1 MEIILERGARV
12 ERRLDPRAE
21 IVARVDCDVGGRSD
35 QVIAYDLSADG
46 CVLQCPLGFVEPG
59 DAIEM
64 RFPRG
69 VLVQGQVIWCQRLN
83 AGVRFSSRVPD
94 SMIAELTLREL
105 GTTSLGQREPCLPPV
120 THRSRLT
127 PRRPFD
133 PPAG

>member
-1 MEIILERGARV
+1 MEHRLEPRV
-12 ERRLDPRAE
+12 E
-21 IVARVDCDVGGRSD
+21 IVAKVECRAGGRSD

-46 CVLQCPLGFVEPG
+46 CVLQCSLGFVEPG

-64 RFPRG
+64 RFPHG
-69 VLVQGQVIWCQRLN
+69 VLVQGQVMWCQRLN

-94 SMIAELTLREL
+94 SMIAELTLRAL
-105 GTTSLGQREPCLPPV
+105 GTPSLGQEREPYLPPV

>member
-1 MEIILERGARV
+1 V
-12 ERRLDPRAE
+12 ERRLEPRAE
-21 IVARVDCDVGGRSD
+21 IVAKVECHVGGRSD

-46 CVLQCPLGFVEPG
+46 CLLQCSLGFVEP
-59 DAIEM
+59 DDEIEM
-64 RFPRG
+64 RFPHG
-69 VLVQGQVIWCQRLN
+69 VIVQGHVIWCERLN

-105 GTTSLGQREPCLPPV
+105 GTTNPGREQEPYLPPV